1 MSSRTPINIDM
12 EKLTPMMRQY
22 MEVKL
27 QYPEAILFFRMG
39 DFFEMFYS
47 DAEICSDVLNITL
60 TARNKSG
67 DDDIPMAGIPHHAH
81 RGYVNRLVEEGHTV
95 VICDQVEDAKLA
107 KGLVRRE
114 VTRIVTPGMV
124 LDPDD
129 LDSRV
134 NLYIAAVF
142 FARKS
147 SGLSCLDLTTGEFRA
162 TELPAEDLLMEL
174 QRIQPREVLMSEDQR
189 DTPIADEFLSR
200 LDQVRVT
207 WREGREFAMREGEQ
221 RLSRHFQIASLE
233 GFGIIDMDAGVR
245 CASALLG
252 YVQETQKNDPPHIS
266 KLVPYQLQDYMVL
279 DQATLSNL
287 EILESM
293 RERTRRGSLFG
304 LLDRS
309 VTGMGGRKLKQW
321 LLYPLLQANKINRRL
336 DVVERFVDKGL
347 AREDLRGSLKQIA
360 DLERLNGKVSSGI
373 ASPKDLV
380 SLGSS
385 LEAVPQILQILSSI
399 REGEDPV
406 LAPFCNMD
414 PLGEVSDD
422 IRLVLNEDAPAL
434 LKDPGF
440 VREGYD
446 KDLDEQRDFARNGKQ
461 RLDQLLEQE
470 RQKTGIR
477 SLGLKFHKNL
487 GYSFSVTK
495 ANKHLVPDYFR
506 RKQTLVNEERFT
518 TEELDDYQLKIMGA
532 EERAWELEQDVFF
545 ALRSRVMEHSAAIGK
560 LADQLASL
568 DALSTLAEIA
578 VRNDYVRPELSEDS
592 MLEIEEGRHPVV
604 EHMLP
609 VGTFV
614 SNNLSM
620 HPENGQFILLT
631 GPNMSGKSTI
641 MRQAALIALMAQIGS
656 FIPARQAKLGLCDR
670 IFTRVGASDNLASGQ
685 STFMVEM
692 TETANILHNATS
704 KSLVILDEIGRGTST
719 FDGISIAWAVAE
731 FLHNRTNCRTLFATH
746 YHELTELEHS
756 LANFRNMSIAVQE
769 QGKDIAFLHRLVEG
783 GSNHS
788 YGIQVARLAGM
799 PAGVVR
805 RATRILTSLEEGKLP
820 NTEHLGNLRQMQQ
833 TRNQMSLF
841 APVIVEEQTQSFL
854 EEELEDLN
862 LNDFSPM
869 EALQLLYNWKKRL
882 AESRES

>member
-1 MSSRTPINIDM
+1 MSSQTPLQVDM

-22 MEVKL
+22 MEVKV
-27 QYPEAILFFRMG
+27 QYPEAIIFFRMG
-39 DFFEMFYS
+39 DFFEMFYE
-47 DAEICSDVLNITL
+47 DAETCSDVLGIAL
-60 TARNKSG
+60 TSRNKAG
-67 DDDIPMAGIPHHAH
+67 DEDIPMAGIPHHAH
-81 RGYVNRLVEEGHTV
+81 RSYINRLVENGHTV
-95 VICDQVEDAKLA
+95 VICDQVEDAKQA

-124 LDPDD
+124 LDSDD
-129 LDSRV
+129 LDSRA

-147 SGLSCLDLTTGEFRA
+147 SGLGCLDLTTGEFRA

-174 QRIQPREVLMSEDQR
+174 QRIQPREILMSEDQKE
-189 DTPIADEFLSR
+189 TPIADEFVAR
-200 LDQVRVT
+200 LDKLRVT
-207 WREGREFAMREGEQ
+207 WREGREFALREGEQ
-221 RLSRHFQIASLE
+221 RLCRHFQIASLE
-233 GFGIIDMDAGVR
+233 GFGIIEMDAGVR

-252 YVQETQKNDPPHIS
+252 YVQETQKSDPPHIA
-266 KLVPYQLQDYMVL
+266 KLVPYQIQDYMIL
-279 DQATLSNL
+279 DQSTLSNL

-293 RERTRRGSLFG
+293 RERTRRNALFG

-321 LLYPLLQANKINRRL
+321 LLYPLIHAERIHRRL
-336 DVVERFVDKGL
+336 DVVECFVHQGM
-347 AREDLRGSLKQIA
+347 AREDLRASLKYIA
-360 DLERLNGKVSSGI
+360 DMERLNGKVSSGI

-380 SLGSS
+380 SLRTS
-385 LEAVPQILQILSSI
+385 LEAVPQILQLLHPLHTHQN
-399 REGEDPV
+399 EV
-406 LAPFCNMD
+406 LAPFLKMD
-414 PLGEVSDD
+414 PLDHVAAD
-422 IRLVLNEDAPAL
+422 IRQVLNDDAPAL
-434 LKDPGF
+434 IKDPGF
-440 VREGYD
+440 VREGFD
-446 KDLDEQRDFARNGKQ
+446 PDLDKQ
-461 RLDQLLEQE
+461 RTLARDGKKGLDQIMEAE

-495 ANKHLVPDYFR
+495 ANRHLVPDYFR

-518 TEELDDYQLKIMGA
+518 TEELDDYQLSILGA
-532 EERAWELEQDVFF
+532 EERAWELEQELFF
-545 ALRSRVMEHSAAIGK
+545 ALRTRVCEHSAAIGK
-560 LADQLASL
+560 LADQLATL
-568 DALSTLAEIA
+568 DALSTFAEVS
-578 VRNDYVRPELSEDS
+578 VRNDYTRPTLSDTS
-592 MLEIEEGRHPVV
+592 EIQIEAGRHPVV
-604 EHMLP
+604 EQMLP
-609 VGTFV
+609 TGGFV
-614 SNNLSM
+614 PNDLSM
-620 HPENGQFILLT
+620 HPEKGQFILLT

-641 MRQAALIALMAQIGS
+641 MRQAALIALMAQIGC
-656 FIPARQAKLGLCDR
+656 FVPAKSASLGICDR

-731 FLHNRTNCRTLFATH
+731 HLHNRTQCRTLFATH

-756 LANFRNMSIAVQE
+756 LPQLRNMSIAVQE

-783 GSNHS
+783 GTNHS

-799 PAGVVR
+799 PASVVR
-805 RATRILTSLEEGKLP
+805 RSIRILASLEEGKLP

-841 APVIVEEQTQSFL
+841 APVIVEETTRSFL
-854 EEELEDLN
+854 EDELEDLD
-862 LNDFSPM
+862 LNGFSPM

-882 AESRES
+882 SEPKAP